1 MGTVHWRKTDARYK
15 KGFPMTVAVPTITD
29 VVFDFC
35 GVLLDWRTRAC
46 LEGRFDDATVDRICA
61 DDDPCGFFGY
71 EDRMD
76 AGEDFDSIW
85 PDVVAEQGERV
96 AGIFR
101 YYIAHYDD
109 ALPRMLPGMER
120 LLRDLKAAGYG
131 VWGLTNWSHETFH
144 FAFEKFPQLAELL
157 QGTVVSGVEKM
168 HKPNADIYELA
179 MSRFDLSPERVP
191 RRHREERR
199 RGAVG
204 RHARLP
210 FRRRRPGAQGPGI
223 LGRARVSA
231 ADVRLRPA
239 ERASAMRPYH
249 RPL

>member
-101 YYIAHYDD
+101 YYIAH
-109 ALPRMLPGMER
+109 L
-120 LLRDLKAAGYG
+120 
-131 VWGLTNWSHETFH
+131 
-144 FAFEKFPQLAELL
+144 
-157 QGTVVSGVEKM
+157 
-168 HKPNADIYELA
+168 
-179 MSRFDLSPERVP
+179 
-191 RRHREERR
+191 RR
-199 RGAVG
+199 RAATHAARHGAAAARSEGGRLWRVG
-204 RHARLP
+204 
-210 FRRRRPGAQGPGI
+210 
-223 LGRARVSA
+223 
-231 ADVRLRPA
+231 D
-239 ERASAMRPYH
+239 
-249 RPL
+249 

>member
-168 HKPNADIYELA
+168 NKPNAE
-179 MSRFDLSPERVP
+179 M
-191 RRHREERR
+191 
-199 RGAVG
+199 
-204 RHARLP
+204 
-210 FRRRRPGAQGPGI
+210 
-223 LGRARVSA
+223 
-231 ADVRLRPA
+231 
-239 ERASAMRPYH
+239 
-249 RPL
+249 